1 MRRGV
6 KVSGHDEQLFR
17 RACEVALS
25 GEHHRVRV
33 GAVLAKGHRTVASAA
48 NKIGP
53 LTGEPFKRG
62 HAERQVIDR
71 ISAMSGTLYVARL
84 DLSGDLVASWPCETC
99 MMHIESC
106 ECVSKI
112 CYYDGQALVKVRL

>member
-6 KVSGHDEQLFR
+6 KVSGHDERLFA
-17 RACEVALS
+17 RAMEIALL

-33 GAVLAKGHRTVASAA
+33 GAVLCKGHRTVASAA

-53 LTGEPFKRG
+53 LSGEPFKRG
-62 HAERQVIDR
+62 HAERLVIDR
-71 ISAMSGTLYVARL
+71 VAAMNGTLYVARL
-84 DLSGDLVASWPCETC
+84 DLNGEPMASWPCDTC
-99 MMHIESC
+99 MMHIGSC
-106 ECVSKI
+106 ECVTKI